1 MQRSADCNFRYKKKF
16 KILDVPIKKFIF
28 EANIKK
34 INNFNLQLIMDK
46 AINTT
51 LIIGNGFDLSMG
63 KHTSYK
69 EFYEKLVKN
78 KGFWDNHSGNSLLEY
93 IKDNGGSKEFWYDFE
108 NIILHYSFESENG
121 KKLKELEKSKTS
133 DDRVVE
139 KIVAEVKEGIELLKE
154 ELVKFLSDA
163 KPDIK
168 HLYPTCRIFAA
179 ILGAS
184 GKNAKE
190 LVTSLF
196 ERKKAKEIWEFP
208 NNKIISFNYL
218 DDPSDFSSYLQFFID
233 EKVKSPCSPP
243 IGIKAD
249 DLVNMF
255 VFLHN
260 SLDRWERSN
269 LHPGLV
275 FGTNDDERMPKALY
289 FLRKSYQLGYDAK
302 KSFTDTLNQSK
313 RIVIFGLSLVGI
325 DYDYF
330 KEFFET
336 DHDSDTEVVI
346 INKKGALDNIR
357 KILKKKGCKRQVSYL
372 DIDLDIDKSSIVTD
386 AVKMNKEICYSNFIG
401 LCDTIAEESV
411 ASEHRKIVQVNNVFE
426 VRPKGI
432 GVS

>member
-1 MQRSADCNFRYKKKF
+1 
-16 KILDVPIKKFIF
+16 
-28 EANIKK
+28 
-34 INNFNLQLIMDK
+34 MDK
-46 AINTT
+46 TINTT

-133 DDRVVE
+133 DDRLVE
-139 KIVAEVKEGIELLKE
+139 NIVSEVKEGIELLKE

-163 KPDIK
+163 KPDNDC
-168 HLYPTCRIFAA
+168 LYPTCRIFTA

-190 LVTSLF
+190 LVTSLL
-196 ERKKAKEIWEFP
+196 ERKNAKETWEFP

-218 DDPSDFSSYLQFFID
+218 DDPSNFSFYLQFFID
-233 EKVKSPCSPP
+233 KNVKSPCSPP

-249 DLVNMF
+249 DLAGMF

-260 SLDRWERSN
+260 SLDFWNRSN

-289 FLRKSYQLGYDAK
+289 FLRKSSQLGYDAK

-357 KILKKKGCKRQVSYL
+357 KILKEKGCKRQVSYL
-372 DIDLDIDKSSIVTD
+372 DIDLDIDKGSIVTD
-386 AVKMNKEICYSNFIG
+386 AVKMNKEICYSNYIG

-411 ASEHRKIVQVNNVFE
+411 ASEHRNIVQVNNVFE
-426 VRPKGI
+426 VRPRYDI
-432 GVS
+432 R

>member
-1 MQRSADCNFRYKKKF
+1 
-16 KILDVPIKKFIF
+16 
-28 EANIKK
+28 
-34 INNFNLQLIMDK
+34 MDK

-63 KHTSYK
+63 KHTGYA
-69 EFYEKLVKN
+69 EFFKKLKDE
-78 KGFWDNHSGNSLLEY
+78 GFWEKHSGNSLLNFIGE
-93 IKDNGGSKEFWYDFE
+93 KGSKEYWYDFE
-108 NIILHYSFESENG
+108 DIILHYTFESDNG
-121 KKLKELEKSKTS
+121 KRLKELEDLNKT
-133 DDRVVE
+133 DDNFTNG
-139 KIVAEVKEGIELLKE
+139 IVSEVKEGLELLKV
-154 ELVKFLSDA
+154 ELVKFLRDA
-163 KPDIK
+163 KPDTEFI
-168 HLYPTCRIFAA
+168 YPTCRIFAA

-190 LVTSLF
+190 LVTSLL
-196 ERKKAKEIWEFP
+196 ERKKAKDTWEFP
-208 NNKIISFNYL
+208 NNKIVSFNYL

-233 EKVKSPCSPP
+233 KNVKSPCSPP

-249 DLVNMF
+249 DLADMF

-260 SLDRWERSN
+260 SLDFWNRSN

-357 KILKKKGCKRQVSYL
+357 KILKEKGCKRQVSYL
-372 DIDLDIDKSSIVTD
+372 DIDLDIDKGSIVTD
-386 AVKMNKEICYSNFIG
+386 AVKMNKKICYSNFIG

-411 ASEHRKIVQVNNVFE
+411 ASEHRNIVQVNNVFE
-426 VRPKGI
+426 VRPRYDKR
-432 GVS
+432 

>member
-1 MQRSADCNFRYKKKF
+1 
-16 KILDVPIKKFIF
+16 
-28 EANIKK
+28 
-34 INNFNLQLIMDK
+34 MDK
-46 AINTT
+46 TINTT

-133 DDRVVE
+133 DDRLVE

-163 KPDIK
+163 KPDNDC
-168 HLYPTCRIFAA
+168 LYPTCRIFTA

-190 LVTSLF
+190 LVTSLL
-196 ERKKAKEIWEFP
+196 ERKKAKETWEFP

-218 DDPSDFSSYLQFFID
+218 DAPSNFSFYLQFFIY
-233 EKVKSPCSPP
+233 KNVKSPCSPP

-249 DLVNMF
+249 DLAGMF

-260 SLDRWERSN
+260 SLDFWNRSN

-289 FLRKSYQLGYDAK
+289 FLRKSSQLGYDAK

-357 KILKKKGCKRQVSYL
+357 KILKEKGCKRQVSYL
-372 DIDLDIDKSSIVTD
+372 DIDLDIDKGSIVTD
-386 AVKMNKEICYSNFIG
+386 AVKMNKKICYSNFIG

-411 ASEHRKIVQVNNVFE
+411 ASEHRNIVQVNNVFE
-426 VRPKGI
+426 VRPRYDKR
-432 GVS
+432 